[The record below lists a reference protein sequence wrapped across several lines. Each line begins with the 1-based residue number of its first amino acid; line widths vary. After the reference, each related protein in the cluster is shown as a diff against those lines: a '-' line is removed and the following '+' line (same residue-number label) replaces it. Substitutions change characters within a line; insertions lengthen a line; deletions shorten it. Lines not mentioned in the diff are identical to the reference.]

1 MAAGLSNLRLADGA
15 CLRGA
20 EAAIEESAVTTSSLR
35 TWLAPIFPTSAL
47 VPVVLQTLSL
57 NL

>member
-15 CLRGA
+15 
-20 EAAIEESAVTTSSLR
+20 ETAIEESVVTTSSLR
-35 TWLAPIFPTSAL
+35 TWLAPIFLTSAL